1 MDMVEPFL
9 ALVVYPTRPDAQ
21 ARQADNL
28 ARIASE
34 KIRALPGF
42 LRGRVFVSEDGE
54 SLVTLTEWSDRES
67 FQQFRQSEFGQ
78 AAHPARRRASPAGV
92 LAASARR
99 NRRTLG
105 RTLFPGDREQC

>member
-42 LRGRVFVSEDGE
+42 LRGRVFLSEDGE

-67 FQQFRQSEFGQ
+67 FLQFRQSEFGQ
-78 AAHPARRRASPAGV
+78 AAIRLASELHPQAYWLRQHATIDAP
-92 LAASARR
+92 
-99 NRRTLG
+99 
-105 RTLFPGDREQC
+105 